1 MNKIK
6 LFTIIALFTFL
17 AANMQAQLIYLQSDT
32 VKMPQVLLDEIT
44 IRAPKEK
51 TTVRELPGSVSIVTS
66 RTINEAG
73 IKTVKDLTSLTPN
86 FFMPDYGS
94 KLTSPVY
101 IRGIG
106 SRINEPSIG
115 LYVDNVPYFDKA
127 AFDFDF
133 CDVERIEVLRGPQG
147 TLYGRNTMGGIIN
160 IITRSPLDFT
170 GTKFMASAGSYGQYA
185 AGISHFANPV
195 ANFGYSLSLNYR
207 HADGFF
213 TNEFNDRKVDY
224 MDLYGFRNRLVWK
237 VNGRL
242 TLENVLGAEF
252 SNQGGYPYALVTDA
266 AAVTGEINYNHKSGY
281 DRDLLSNGFIA
292 SYKTN
297 ALDVVATTSYQY
309 LNDFQDVDQD
319 FTANPMFIATQA
331 QLQHMVSQEVIL
343 KSNIKKRYEWLAGAY
358 GFYQA
363 LERNVTV
370 TDQIRKVNILRDFTE
385 TKQGMAVFH
394 QSTLNDFLIRNLSL
408 VLGVRFDLETSQLAF
423 SNNVLMNEN
432 PILSTDT
439 LFPSM
444 QFSVFSPKLA
454 MSYYMTES
462 SNVYAL
468 VSKGYKT
475 GGFNAIFERGEDL
488 MFDPEQS
495 WNYEVGLKT
504 SLMQNKLQMEA
515 ALFYIDWTNQQ
526 IYQTVPSGQ
535 GSMLKNA
542 GQSVSKGAEFSARA
556 RLPYNFET
564 LVTYGFTHA
573 TFIAHV
579 VNDSVDYSGNF
590 IPYSP
595 KHTFAIQLN
604 KMFVFPENAVADRMK
619 ITALYRGLGKHHWNE
634 KNSYAQSAY
643 GIADLKLRVER
654 KKLGL
659 DIWAKNL
666 LNTDYS
672 AFYFEAI
679 GNRYYQ
685 PGKPFNFGMNLTLS
699 L

>member
-6 LFTIIALFTFL
+6 LFTIIVLFTL
-17 AANMQAQLIYLQSDT
+17 VAVNGQAQLIYLQSDT
-32 VKMPQVLLDEIT
+32 AKMPQVLLDEIT

-66 RTINEAG
+66 RSINEAG
-73 IKTVKDLTSLTPN
+73 IKTVKDITSLTPN

-127 AFDFDF
+127 SFDLDLY
-133 CDVERIEVLRGPQG
+133 DVERIEVLRGPQG

-170 GTKFMASAGSYGQYA
+170 GTKFMASGGSYGQYA

-207 HADGFF
+207 HNDGFF
-213 TNEFNDRKVDY
+213 TNQFNDRKVDH

-237 VNGRL
+237 VNDRL
-242 TLENVLGAEF
+242 TLENILSAEF
-252 SNQGGYPYALVTDA
+252 SNQGGYPYALVTDTTT
-266 AAVTGEINYNHKSGY
+266 VTGDINYNHESGY

-292 SYKTN
+292 SYK
-297 ALDVVATTSYQY
+297 ASAFDVVATTSYQY

-319 FTANPMFIATQA
+319 FTPNPMFVATQA
-331 QLQHMVSQEVIL
+331 QLQHMISQEVIL
-343 KSNIKKRYEWLAGAY
+343 KSNNKKRYEWLAGAY
-358 GFYQA
+358 GFYQ
-363 LERNVTV
+363 EFDRNVAV
-370 TDQIRKVNILRDFTE
+370 TIQASNMMVLRDFTE

-394 QSTLNDFLIRNLSL
+394 QSTVNDFLISNLSL
-408 VLGVRFDLETSQLAF
+408 VLGIRFDLETNQLAF
-423 SNNVLMNEN
+423 GNNVLMNEN
-432 PILSTDT
+432 PIMSSDT

-444 QFSVFSPKLA
+444 QFTVVSPKVALN
-454 MSYYMTES
+454 YYMTENS
-462 SNVYAL
+462 SVYAL

-475 GGFNAIFERGEDL
+475 GGFNAIFEDEEDL

-495 WNYEVGLKT
+495 WNYEVGFKT
-504 SLMQNKLQMEA
+504 SSMQNKLQMEA

-542 GQSVSKGAEFSARA
+542 GHSVSKGAEFSARA

-564 LVTYGFTHA
+564 MVSYGFTHA
-573 TFIAHV
+573 TFISHV
-579 VNDSVDYSGNF
+579 VNDNVDYSGNF
-590 IPYSP
+590 IPYIP

-604 KMFVFPENAVADRMK
+604 KMIAFPENSVADRMK
-619 ITALYRGLGKHHWNE
+619 ITALYRGIGEHYWQESNQH
-634 KNSYAQSAY
+634 AQSAY
-643 GIADLKLRVER
+643 GIADLKVRVER
-654 KKLGL
+654 NKLAM
-659 DIWAKNL
+659 DIWARNL

-685 PGKPFNFGMNLTLS
+685 PGKPFNFGINLS
-699 L
+699 LSL

>member
-1 MNKIK
+1 MNKIRV
-6 LFTIIALFTFL
+6 FIIIAVLAFV
-17 AANMQAQLIYLQSDT
+17 AANAQAQLIYLQSDT
-32 VKMPQVLLDEIT
+32 IKMPQVLLDEIT

-66 RTINEAG
+66 RSINEAG
-73 IKTVKDLTSLTPN
+73 IKTIKDITSLTPN

-133 CDVERIEVLRGPQG
+133 FDVERIEVLRGPQG

-170 GTKFMASAGSYGQYA
+170 GTRFMASAGSHGQYA
-185 AGISHFANPV
+185 AGVSLFANPV
-195 ANFGYSLSLNYR
+195 SNFGYSLSLNYR

-213 TNEFNDRKVDY
+213 TNQFNDRKVDH

-237 VNGRL
+237 VNERL
-242 TLENVLGAEF
+242 TLENILGTEF
-252 SNQGGYPYALVTDA
+252 SRQGGYPYARITDTTTM
-266 AAVTGEINYNHKSGY
+266 TGEVNYNHRSGY
-281 DRDLLSNGFIA
+281 DRDMISNGLIA
-292 SYKTN
+292 SYK
-297 ALDVVATTSYQY
+297 AGSFDVVATTSYQY

-319 FTANPMFIATQA
+319 FTAEPMFLATQA
-331 QLQHMVSQEVIL
+331 QLQHMVSQEVML
-343 KSNIKKRYEWLAGAY
+343 RSNNKKRYEWLVGAY
-358 GFYQA
+358 GFHQE
-363 LERNVTV
+363 LDRNVAV
-370 TDQIRKVNILRDFTE
+370 TDQVRNMFILRDFTE
-385 TKQGMAVFH
+385 KKQGMALFH
-394 QSTLNDFLIRNLSL
+394 QSTLNDFLFKNLSL
-408 VLGVRFDLETSQLAF
+408 ILGARFDVETNQLAF
-423 SNNVLMNEN
+423 RNDVLMNEN
-432 PILSTDT
+432 PIQSTDT

-444 QFSVFSPKLA
+444 QFTVVSPKVALN
-454 MSYYMTES
+454 YYMTKNS
-462 SNVYAL
+462 SIYAL

-475 GGFNAIFERGEDL
+475 GGFNAIFEREEDL

-495 WNYEVGLKT
+495 WNYEVGFKT
-504 SLMQNKLQMEA
+504 SLMENRLQMEA

-526 IYQTVPSGQ
+526 IYQTVPSGR

-542 GQSVSKGAEFSARA
+542 GHSVSKGAELSTRA
-556 RLPYNFET
+556 RLPYNFEAM
-564 LVTYGFTHA
+564 VSYGFTHA
-573 TFIAHV
+573 TFISHV
-579 VNDSVDYSGNF
+579 VNDNVDYSGNF
-590 IPYSP
+590 IPYIP
-595 KHTFAIQLN
+595 KHTFAIQVN
-604 KMFVFPENAVADRMK
+604 KMIAFPENSVADRMK
-619 ITALYRGLGKHHWNE
+619 ITALYRGLGEHYWNE
-634 KNSYAQSAY
+634 QNSNAQSAY
-643 GIADLKLRVER
+643 GIADLRVRVER
-654 KKLGL
+654 SKLGL

-685 PGKPFNFGMNLTLS
+685 PGKPFNFGINLTLS

>member
-6 LFTIIALFTFL
+6 FIAIISVITLLT
-17 AANMQAQLIYLQSDT
+17 MSVQAQLIYLQNDT
-32 VKMPQVLLDEIT
+32 IKMPQVLLDEIT

-51 TTVRELPGSVSIVTS
+51 TTIREVPGSVSIVTS
-66 RTINEAG
+66 RSINEAE
-73 IKTVKDLTSLTPN
+73 IKTLKDITSLTPN

-127 AFDFDF
+127 SFDFDF
-133 CDVERIEVLRGPQG
+133 FDVERIEVLRGPQG

-170 GTKFMASAGSYGQYA
+170 GTRFMASAGSYGQYA
-185 AGISHFANPV
+185 AGISHFANPA

-207 HADGFF
+207 HNDGFF
-213 TNEFNDRKVDY
+213 TNQYNDSKVDH

-237 VNGRL
+237 ISDKL
-242 TLENVLGAEF
+242 TLENILSAES
-252 SNQGGYPYALVTDA
+252 SNQGGYPYALVTDTA
-266 AAVTGEINYNHKSGY
+266 TVKGDINYNHQSGY
-281 DRDLLSNGFIA
+281 NRDLLSNGFIA
-292 SYKTN
+292 SYK
-297 ALDVVATTSYQY
+297 AKAYDVVATTSYQY
-309 LNDFQDVDQD
+309 LKDFQDVDQD
-319 FTANPMFIATQA
+319 FTPNPVFVATQA
-331 QLQHMVSQEVIL
+331 QLQHMVSQEVIV
-343 KSNIKKRYEWLAGAY
+343 KSNSRTRYEWLAGVY
-358 GFYQA
+358 GFYQ
-363 LERNVTV
+363 EFDRNVDV
-370 TDQIRKVNILRDFTE
+370 SMQANNMLIMRDFTE

-394 QSTLNDFLIRNLSL
+394 QSTVNDFLISNLSL
-408 VLGVRFDLETSQLAF
+408 VLGLRFDFETNQLAF
-423 SNNVLMNEN
+423 SNNVLLNEN
-432 PILSTDT
+432 PIMGTDT

-444 QFSVFSPKLA
+444 QFSVVSPKVALN
-454 MSYYMTES
+454 YYMSEN

-475 GGFNAIFERGEDL
+475 GGFNAIFEREEDL

-495 WNYEVGLKT
+495 WNYEVGFKT
-504 SLMQNKLQMEA
+504 SLMQHKLQMEA
-515 ALFYIDWTNQQ
+515 AIFYIDWTNQQ

-542 GQSVSKGAEFSARA
+542 GHSISKGGEFSARA

-564 LVTYGFTHA
+564 MVSYGFTHA
-573 TFIAHV
+573 TFISHV
-579 VNDSVDYSGNF
+579 VNDNVDYSGNF
-590 IPYSP
+590 IPYIP

-604 KMFVFPENAVADRMK
+604 KMIAFMENPIADRMK
-619 ITALYRGLGKHHWNE
+619 ITALYRGIGEHYWNE
-634 KNSYAQSAY
+634 KNSHAQSAY

-654 KKLGL
+654 NNLGL

-666 LNTDYS
+666 LNNDYS

-685 PGKPFNFGMNLTLS
+685 PGKPFNFGINLTLS
-699 L
+699 F

>member
-6 LFTIIALFTFL
+6 FIAAFAVIGLL
-17 AANMQAQLIYLQSDT
+17 AMSTQAQLIYLQSDT
-32 VKMPQVLLDEIT
+32 IKMPKVLLDEIT
-44 IRAPKEK
+44 VRAHKEK

-66 RTINEAG
+66 RSINEAG
-73 IKTVKDLTSLTPN
+73 IKTIKDITSLTPN

-94 KLTSPVY
+94 KITSPVY

-127 AFDFDF
+127 AFDFDLY
-133 CDVERIEVLRGPQG
+133 DVERIEVLRGPQG

-160 IITRSPLDFT
+160 IITRSPMDFT
-170 GTKFMASAGSYGQYA
+170 GTRYMASAGSYGQYA
-185 AGISHFANPV
+185 ASISHFANPV

-213 TNEFNDRKVDY
+213 TNQFNDSKVDRL
-224 MDLYGFRNRLVWK
+224 DLYGFRNRLVWK
-237 VNGRL
+237 VNDRL
-242 TLENVLGAEF
+242 ILENVLGMEF
-252 SNQGGYPYALVTDA
+252 SNQGGYPYALVTDTT
-266 AAVTGEINYNHKSGY
+266 AVTGEIDYNHESGY
-281 DRDLLSNGFIA
+281 DRDLISNGFIA
-292 SYKTN
+292 SYKAT
-297 ALDVVATTSYQY
+297 AFDVIATTSYQY

-319 FTANPMFIATQA
+319 FTPNPMFVATQA

-343 KSNIKKRYEWLAGAY
+343 RSNKKKHYEWLAGVY
-358 GFYQA
+358 GFYQ
-363 LERNVTV
+363 EFDRNVGV
-370 TDQIRKVNILRDFTE
+370 TIQTSNTMILRDFTE

-394 QSTLNDFLIRNLSL
+394 QSTVNDFLISNLSL
-408 VLGVRFDLETSQLAF
+408 VLGVRFDLETNQLAF
-423 SNNVLMNEN
+423 GNNVLLNEN
-432 PILSTDT
+432 PIMSSDT

-444 QFSVFSPKLA
+444 QFSVVSPKVALN
-454 MSYYMTES
+454 YYMTKN

-475 GGFNAIFERGEDL
+475 GGFNAIFEREEDL

-495 WNYEVGLKT
+495 WNYEVGFKT

-542 GQSVSKGAEFSARA
+542 GHSVSKGAELSARA
-556 RLPYNFET
+556 RLPLNFET
-564 LVTYGFTHA
+564 MVSYGFTHA
-573 TFIAHV
+573 TFVSHV
-579 VNDSVDYSGNF
+579 VNDNIDYSGNF
-590 IPYSP
+590 IPYIPRHS
-595 KHTFAIQLN
+595 FAIQLN
-604 KMFVFPENAVADRMK
+604 KMIEFPENTVADRMK
-619 ITALYRGLGKHHWNE
+619 ITALYRGVGEHYWNE
-634 KNSYAQSAY
+634 GNSHAQSAY

-654 KKLGL
+654 NKLGL
-659 DIWAKNL
+659 DLWARNL

-679 GNRYYQ
+679 GNRYFQ
-685 PGKPFNFGMNLTLS
+685 PGKPFNFGLNLTLS

>member
-1 MNKIK
+1 MNMIK
-6 LFTIIALFTFL
+6 VITTFAVIILL
-17 AANMQAQLIYLQSDT
+17 AMSAQAQLIYLQSDT
-32 VKMPQVLLDEIT
+32 AKMPQVLLDEIT

-66 RTINEAG
+66 RSINEAG
-73 IKTVKDLTSLTPN
+73 IKTVKDITSLTPN

-127 AFDFDF
+127 SFDFDLY
-133 CDVERIEVLRGPQG
+133 DVERIEVLRGPQG

-207 HADGFF
+207 HNDGFF
-213 TNEFNDRKVDY
+213 TNQFNDRKVDH

-237 VNGRL
+237 VSDRL
-242 TLENVLGAEF
+242 TLENILSAEL
-252 SNQGGYPYALVTDA
+252 SNQGGYPYALVTDTTT
-266 AAVTGEINYNHKSGY
+266 VTGDINYNHESGY

-292 SYKTN
+292 SYKTS
-297 ALDVVATTSYQY
+297 AFDVVATTSYQY

-319 FTANPMFIATQA
+319 FTPNPMFVATQA
-331 QLQHMVSQEVIL
+331 QLQHMISQEVIL
-343 KSNIKKRYEWLAGAY
+343 KSNNKKRYEWLAGAY
-358 GFYQA
+358 GFYQ
-363 LERNVTV
+363 EFDRNVAV
-370 TDQIRKVNILRDFTE
+370 TIQASNMLILRDFTE

-394 QSTLNDFLIRNLSL
+394 QSTVNDFLISNLSL
-408 VLGVRFDLETSQLAF
+408 VLGIRFDLETNQLAF
-423 SNNVLMNEN
+423 GNNVLMNEN
-432 PILSTDT
+432 PIMSSDT

-444 QFSVFSPKLA
+444 QFTVVSPKVALN
-454 MSYYMTES
+454 YYMTENS
-462 SNVYAL
+462 SVYAL

-475 GGFNAIFERGEDL
+475 GGFNAIFEREEDL

-495 WNYEVGLKT
+495 WNYEVGFKT
-504 SLMQNKLQMEA
+504 SSMQNKLQMEA

-542 GQSVSKGAEFSARA
+542 GHSVSKGAEFSARA

-564 LVTYGFTHA
+564 MVSYGFTHA
-573 TFIAHV
+573 TFISHV
-579 VNDSVDYSGNF
+579 VNDNVDYSGNF
-590 IPYSP
+590 IPYIP
-595 KHTFAIQLN
+595 KHNFAIQLN
-604 KMFVFPENAVADRMK
+604 KMIEFPENAVADRMK
-619 ITALYRGLGKHHWNE
+619 ITALYRGIGEHYWNE
-634 KNSYAQSAY
+634 RNSHAQSAY
-643 GIADLKLRVER
+643 GIADLKVRVER
-654 KKLGL
+654 NKLGL
-659 DIWAKNL
+659 DLWARNL

-685 PGKPFNFGMNLTLS
+685 PGKPFNFGINLS
-699 L
+699 LSL

>member
-6 LFTIIALFTFL
+6 RINIIALFTL
-17 AANMQAQLIYLQSDT
+17 MAVNGQAQLVYLQSDT

-73 IKTVKDLTSLTPN
+73 IKTIKDITSLTPN

-133 CDVERIEVLRGPQG
+133 NDVERIEVLRGPQG

-170 GTKFMASAGSYGQYA
+170 GTRFMASAGSYGQYA
-185 AGISHFANPV
+185 AGISHFANPA

-207 HADGFF
+207 YNDGFF
-213 TNEFNDRKVDY
+213 TNQFNDRKVDH

-252 SNQGGYPYALVTDA
+252 SNQGGYPYALVTDTA
-266 AAVTGEINYNHKSGY
+266 NVTGEINYNHKSGY

-292 SYKTN
+292 SYK
-297 ALDVVATTSYQY
+297 ASAFDVVATTSYQY

-319 FTANPMFIATQA
+319 FTANPMFVATQS
-331 QLQHMVSQEVIL
+331 QLQNMLSQELIL
-343 KSNIKKRYEWLAGAY
+343 KSNNKKRYEWLAGAY
-358 GFYQA
+358 GFYQDFD
-363 LERNVTV
+363 RNVAV
-370 TDQIRKVNILRDFTE
+370 TNQINNMFIQRDFTE
-385 TKQGMAVFH
+385 TKQGMAIFH
-394 QSTLNDFLIRNLSL
+394 QSTVNDFLISNLSL
-408 VLGVRFDLETSQLAF
+408 VLGVRFDLETNQLAF
-423 SNNVLMNEN
+423 SNNVLVNEN
-432 PILSTDT
+432 PFMSSDT

-444 QFSVFSPKLA
+444 QFTVVSPKVALN
-454 MSYYMTES
+454 YYMTEN

-475 GGFNAIFERGEDL
+475 GGFNAIFEDEEDL
-488 MFDPEQS
+488 MFDPEES
-495 WNYEVGLKT
+495 WNYEVGFKT
-504 SLMQNKLQMEA
+504 SVMQNKLQMEA

-542 GQSVSKGAEFSARA
+542 GHSVSKGAELSTRA
-556 RLPYNFET
+556 RLPYNFEAM
-564 LVTYGFTHA
+564 VSYGFTHA
-573 TFIAHV
+573 TFVSHV
-579 VNDSVDYSGNF
+579 VNDNVDYSGNF
-590 IPYSP
+590 IPYIP
-595 KHTFAIQLN
+595 KHTFAIQVN
-604 KMFVFPENAVADRMK
+604 KMIEFPENAVADRMK
-619 ITALYRGLGKHHWNE
+619 ISALYRGLGEHHWHEN
-634 KNSYAQSAY
+634 NRHAQSAY
-643 GIADLKLRVER
+643 GIADLKVRVER
-654 KKLGL
+654 NKLGL

-685 PGKPFNFGMNLTLS
+685 PGKPFNFGINLTLS

>member
-6 LFTIIALFTFL
+6 LIPIIALFTL
-17 AANMQAQLIYLQSDT
+17 VAVNMQAQLVYLQSDT
-32 VKMPQVLLDEIT
+32 IKMPQVLLDEIT

-73 IKTVKDLTSLTPN
+73 IKTVKDITSLTPN

-133 CDVERIEVLRGPQG
+133 FDIERIEVLRGPQG

-170 GTKFMASAGSYGQYA
+170 GTRFMVSAGSYGQYA

-207 HADGFF
+207 HNDGFF
-213 TNEFNDRKVDY
+213 TNQFNDSKVDH

-237 VNGRL
+237 VNDRL
-242 TLENVLGAEF
+242 TLENVLGMEF
-252 SNQGGYPYALVTDA
+252 SNQGGYPYALVTDTA
-266 AAVTGEINYNHKSGY
+266 NVTGEINYNHESGY

-292 SYKTN
+292 SYK
-297 ALDVVATTSYQY
+297 AGAFDVVATTSYQY

-319 FTANPMFIATQA
+319 FTANPLFIATQA
-331 QLQHMVSQEVIL
+331 QLQNMVSQEVIL
-343 KSNIKKRYEWLAGAY
+343 KSNKKQRYEWLVGAY
-358 GFYQA
+358 GFYQ
-363 LERNVTV
+363 EFDRNVAV
-370 TDQIRKVNILRDFTE
+370 SNLPANMLILRDFTE
-385 TKQGMAVFH
+385 TKQGLAVFH
-394 QSTLNDFLIRNLSL
+394 QSTVNDFLLKNLSL
-408 VLGVRFDLETSQLAF
+408 VLGVRFDLETNQLAF
-423 SNNVLMNEN
+423 SNNVLVNEN
-432 PILSTDT
+432 PFISSDT

-444 QFSVFSPKLA
+444 QFTVVSPKVALN
-454 MSYYMTES
+454 YYMTEN

-475 GGFNAIFERGEDL
+475 GGFNAIYEDEEDL

-495 WNYEVGLKT
+495 WNYEVGFKT

-515 ALFYIDWTNQQ
+515 ALFYIDWSNQQ

-542 GQSVSKGAEFSARA
+542 GHSVSKGAELSARA

-564 LVTYGFTHA
+564 MLSYGFTHA
-573 TFIAHV
+573 TFISHV
-579 VNDSVDYSGNF
+579 VNDNLNYNGNF
-590 IPYSP
+590 IPYIP

-604 KMFVFPENAVADRMK
+604 KMIEFPENPVADRMK
-619 ITALYRGLGKHHWNE
+619 ISALYRGVGEHYWNE
-634 KNSYAQSAY
+634 SNGYAQSAY

-654 KKLGL
+654 NKLGL
-659 DIWAKNL
+659 DIWVRNL

-685 PGKPFNFGMNLTLS
+685 PEKPFNFGINLTLS